1 MFIPNPSNCHLS
13 YINYNAWTG
22 DKMTMCRQTLSH
34 CPVAEKNE
42 KCPYIPTYEETIN
55 EICDLRI

>member
-22 DKMTMCRQTLSH
+22 DEMKMCGQTLNH

-42 KCPYIPTYEETIN
+42 NVHTFQ
-55 EICDLRI
+55 LMRRL

>member
-13 YINYNAWTG
+13 YINYNTWTG
-22 DKMTMCRQTLSH
+22 DKMTMCGQTLNH

-42 KCPYIPTYEETIN
+42 KYPYIPTYEETIN
-55 EICDLRI
+55 EICDLCL